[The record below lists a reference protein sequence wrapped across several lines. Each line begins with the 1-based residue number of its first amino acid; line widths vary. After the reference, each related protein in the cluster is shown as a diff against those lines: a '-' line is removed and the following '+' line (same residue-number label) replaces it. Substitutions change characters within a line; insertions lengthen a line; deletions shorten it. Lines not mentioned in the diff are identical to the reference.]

1 MIQADQFSAADL
13 QSGGDDMKDIPYES
27 IDTFADE
34 TARGFSDYA
43 THTAFKL
50 FRNRKFRS
58 LAGFATLSQSEQD
71 RIFNEL
77 VSAFVTLIM
86 LLLEAPDLH
95 SRREFGDYLDQLKT
109 KIPVALLAM
118 FEEMGIEAEHRL
130 EYSKLIELRYEE
142 YAKDKHEVR
151 KAAMEIESSENRLN
165 VKSLSEIQVLVPV
178 QSVAIGC
185 HHYVCRGETE
195 GKDELFKVLLKELA
209 KFYLFLRIRLE
220 GGRMTLLTRI
230 RAKVMAWFRR

>member
-1 MIQADQFSAADL
+1 MTTEGEQFESVGQIADATAAGLDQAANQ
-13 QSGGDDMKDIPYES
+13 
-27 IDTFADE
+27 
-34 TARGFSDYA
+34 R
-43 THTAFKL
+43 AFQL
-50 FRNRKFRS
+50 FRDKQFRR
-58 LAGFATLSQSEQD
+58 LANFDQLTQGEQD